1 MKFSSLVI
9 SLIIFGMLF
18 SGFMLTFNSIFAK
31 YELEAY
37 SNPTVENVINQTES
51 ISSKLE
57 SRIQSLQ
64 TAQGIQLVVE
74 MFSFVFF
81 GILDT
86 LKLMLSSVWGMMSA
100 FNTFLSETFQ
110 VPSWLTGAILT
121 LSVASLAF
129 LIIKAILKWEI

>member
-86 LKLMLSSVWGMMSA
+86 LKLMLSSVWGLMSA

-121 LSVASLAF
+121 LSVASFAF